1 MDYTIVLL
9 NFVYTIIG
17 LFILYFAY
25 WIFDKMTP
33 ELNFPEELK
42 KGNIALAIFIGSL
55 FIAMGIIIAH
65 ALN

>member
-1 MDYTIVLL
+1 
-9 NFVYTIIG
+9 
-17 LFILYFAY
+17 
-25 WIFDKMTP
+25 MTP